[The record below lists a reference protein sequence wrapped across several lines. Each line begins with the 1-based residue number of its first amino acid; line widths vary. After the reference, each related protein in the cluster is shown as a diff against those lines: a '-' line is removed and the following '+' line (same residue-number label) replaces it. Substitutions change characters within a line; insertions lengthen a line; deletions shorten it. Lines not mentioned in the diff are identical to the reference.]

1 MVVDGQVEIMLTT
14 PSGRQTSLAWLGPGQ
29 YFGEVELLR
38 GGDSIASACAA
49 GDKPVELA
57 MIPRELFTELIAGSR
72 AAEETI
78 AGVVQERLAENVAQR
93 DGGAG

>member
-1 MVVDGQVEIMLTT
+1 MVVDGQVEIMLTS

-57 MIPRELFTELIAGSR
+57 AIPRDLFVELITSSR
-72 AAEETI
+72 AAKEVIGE
-78 AGVVQERLAENVAQR
+78 VVQERLAENIAR
-93 DGGAG
+93 REGGAG

>member
-1 MVVDGQVEIMLTT
+1 MLTS

-49 GDKPVELA
+49 GDKPIELA
-57 MIPRELFTELIAGSR
+57 MIPRDLFMDLISGSP

-78 AGVVQERLAENVAQR
+78 EEVVQERLAENIAR
-93 DGGAG
+93 REGELG